1 MSATPQNT
9 RTLVLVLGD
18 QLSHASPA
26 LAGIDAERD
35 AVLMIEAPG
44 EATHVWSHKARIAL
58 FLSAMRHF
66 RDELRER
73 GFTVHYVA
81 LGDSPCTDLP
91 GRLREQLQRLRPETL
106 RLLEAGEW
114 RLQQDIA
121 SVASAASVA
130 LRVLDDTHFMCSRD
144 DFKRW
149 SAKYGRQLRME
160 FFYREMRRE
169 HRVLLDAQGQPEGGQ
184 WNFDAD
190 NRKAYPKA
198 GPGLIPP
205 AEAFEPDAL
214 TRQVFKEV
222 QASFPDHPGSLQS
235 FMWPVTRVQAL
246 RALQTFI
253 DARLANFG
261 EQIGRAHV

>member
-1 MSATPQNT
+1 MSATLQNT

-18 QLSHASPA
+18 QLSHASAA
-26 LAGIDAERD
+26 LSGLDPERD

-73 GFTVHYVA
+73 GFAVHYIT
-81 LGDSPCTDLP
+81 LGDSSCADLR
-91 GRLREQLQRLRPETL
+91 GRLREQLQRLRPSTL

-121 SVASAASVA
+121 AVAGEAGVA
-130 LRVLDDTHFMCSRD
+130 LRVLDDTHFMCSRA

-149 SAKYGRQLRME
+149 SAKYSRQLRME
-160 FFYREMRRE
+160 FFYREMRRQN
-169 HRVLLDAQGQPEGGQ
+169 RVLLDPQGQPEGGQ

-198 GPGLIPP
+198 GPGLIPS
-205 AEAFEPDAL
+205 AEAFAPDAL
-214 TRQVFKEV
+214 TQQVFAEV
-222 QASFPDHPGSLQS
+222 QARFADLHQGAP
-235 FMWPVTRVQAL
+235 REL
-246 RALQTFI
+246 R
-253 DARLANFG
+253 
-261 EQIGRAHV
+261 